1 MLHSQLVPLVMDC
14 LTKKLHTFTMQAPIV
29 VKGNIYD
36 DVHVITLVIHGQ
48 LEGEIPLIAVI
59 WPTIAGNQY
68 SSISTLYVSTIL
80 YHLCSIPIP
89 LTNLSIIQVYNRIFD
104 SLPLVSIISSS
115 SVYSAHHFGRLV
127 TFRPITP
134 NGSFSL
140 RSGFAAWKFSW
151 STRVI

>member
-59 WPTIAGNQY
+59 
-68 SSISTLYVSTIL
+68 
-80 YHLCSIPIP
+80 
-89 LTNLSIIQVYNRIFD
+89 
-104 SLPLVSIISSS
+104 
-115 SVYSAHHFGRLV
+115 
-127 TFRPITP
+127 
-134 NGSFSL
+134 
-140 RSGFAAWKFSW
+140 
-151 STRVI
+151 